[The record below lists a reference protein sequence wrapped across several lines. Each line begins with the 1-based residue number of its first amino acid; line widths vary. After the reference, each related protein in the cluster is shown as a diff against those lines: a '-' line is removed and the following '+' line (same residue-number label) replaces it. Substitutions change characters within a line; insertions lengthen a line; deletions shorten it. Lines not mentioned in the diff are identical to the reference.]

1 MTLSAMTDGN
11 ATSRR
16 RLRVLVAPS
25 GFKEGLDVSDVAQA
39 MARGVRRA
47 LPDCDLAVVPVFDGG
62 EGFTRAMVRMK
73 GGRTRRISV
82 TGPLGRKL
90 DAAFGLLRVDGVRT
104 AVIEISAAAGLRLVP
119 RNRRN
124 QLSVTTSRGVG
135 ELVRAALDAG
145 AKRILIG
152 CGDSGVND
160 GGAGLAQALGV
171 RFLDRRNRDLPP
183 GGEALARLHCIDL
196 SGRDRRIGDVEIEV
210 CLNIRNM
217 LLGRHGVSRVF
228 GPQKGASPTQVEALE
243 AGLRRY
249 ADCLKVTTGKSAAS
263 MPGGGAS
270 GGLGAALHLLLG
282 ARLVPRYEFIER
294 HIPLTGHIEW
304 ADLIV
309 SAEGR
314 IDRQTCR
321 GKIPGEIARRA
332 KALGKPVIV
341 LAGAVGEGAAACY
354 AEGIS
359 AFVSIIDQPYNLA
372 QAIGGT
378 QRLLEAGTEHV
389 MRIVTVGG
397 SLAIATAGPLQPLPS
412 NG

>member
-1 MTLSAMTDGN
+1 MMDSN

-25 GFKEGLDVSDVAQA
+25 GFKEGLDVSDVAAA
-39 MARGVRRA
+39 MARGVRKA

-73 GGRTRRISV
+73 RGRMRRMSV
-82 TGPLGRKL
+82 SGPLGRTV
-90 DAAFGLLRVDGVRT
+90 DAWFGLIRVEGIRT
-104 AVIEISAAAGLRLVP
+104 AVIEISAAAGLRLIP
-119 RNRRN
+119 RNRRH
-124 QLSVTTSRGVG
+124 QLSATTSRGVG
-135 ELVRAALDAG
+135 QLIGAALDAG

-171 RFLDRRNRDLPP
+171 RFLDRRKKELPP
-183 GGEALARLHCIDL
+183 GGEALARLHHIDL
-196 SGRDRRIGDVEIEV
+196 SGLDPRIRDVEIEV
-210 CLNIRNM
+210 CLNIQNM

-228 GPQKGASPTQVEALE
+228 GPQKGASPAQVERLE
-243 AGLRRY
+243 AALRRY
-249 ADCLKVTTGKSAAS
+249 ADCLKVVTGKNAAS
-263 MPGGGAS
+263 LPGGGAS

-282 ARLVPRYEFIER
+282 AQLVPRYEFIER
-294 HIPLTGHIEW
+294 YIPLSDHIDW

-314 IDRQTCR
+314 IDRQTCH

-332 KALGKPVIV
+332 KIRGKPLIV
-341 LAGAVGEGAAACY
+341 LAGAVGEGAGACY
-354 AEGIS
+354 AAGIS
-359 AFVSIIDQPYNLA
+359 AFVSIIDQPYNLE

-389 MRIVTVGG
+389 MRIVAVGG
-397 SLAIATAGPLQPLPS
+397 SLSTITARHLPPVS
-412 NG
+412 AND

>member
-1 MTLSAMTDGN
+1 MMDRIPASQG
-11 ATSRR
+11 

-25 GFKEGLDVSDVAQA
+25 GFKEGLDVSDVAA
-39 MARGVRRA
+39 AIGRGVRRV

-62 EGFTRAMVRMK
+62 EGFTRAIVRMK
-73 GGRTRRISV
+73 RGRIRRMSV
-82 TGPLGRKL
+82 SGPLGRKV
-90 DAAFGLLRVDGVRT
+90 DAALGLISDDGVRT

-119 RNRRN
+119 RNRRH

-135 ELVRAALDAG
+135 ELIRAALDIG
-145 AKRILIG
+145 VRRIFIG

-171 RFLDRRNRDLPP
+171 RFLDRRKKDLPP
-183 GGEALARLHCIDL
+183 GGEALARLHRIDL
-196 SGRDRRIGDVEIEV
+196 SGLDPRIGDVDIEV

-217 LLGRHGVSRVF
+217 LLGRQGVSRVF
-228 GPQKGASPTQVEALE
+228 GPQKGASSAQVERLE

-249 ADCLKVTTGKSAAS
+249 ADCLQVATGKSAAS
-263 MPGGGAS
+263 LPGGGAS

-282 ARLVPRYEFIER
+282 ARLVPRYDFIER
-294 HIPLTGHIEW
+294 HIPLTDHIDW
-304 ADLIV
+304 ADLII

-332 KALGKPVIV
+332 KARGKPVIV

-354 AEGIS
+354 DEGIS
-359 AFVSIIDQPYNLA
+359 AFVSIIDRPYNLD

-378 QRLLEAGTEHV
+378 PRLLEAGTEHV
-389 MRIVTVGG
+389 MRIVAVGG
-397 SLAIATAGPLQPLPS
+397 LLAPATAGPLQPVGS
-412 NG
+412 DD

>member
-1 MTLSAMTDGN
+1 MTDALASG
-11 ATSRR
+11 RG
-16 RLRVLVAPS
+16 RLRILVAPS
-25 GFKEGLDVSDVAQA
+25 GFKEGLDVSDVATA

-47 LPDCDLAVVPVFDGG
+47 LPDCELAVVPVFDGG

-73 GGRTRRISV
+73 GGRKRRISV
-82 TGPLGRKL
+82 TGPLGRKV
-90 DAAFGLLRVDGVRT
+90 DASFGLIALDGVRT
-104 AVIEISAAAGLRLVP
+104 AAIEISAAAGLRLVP
-119 RNRRN
+119 RNRRH
-124 QLSVTTSRGVG
+124 LLATTTSRGVG
-135 ELVRAALDAG
+135 ELIRAALDAE

-171 RFLDRRNRDLPP
+171 CFLDSRNKELAP
-183 GGEALARLHCIDL
+183 GGEALSRLHRIDL
-196 SGRDRRIGDVEIEV
+196 SGLDPRIRDVEIEV

-228 GPQKGASPTQVEALE
+228 GPQKGASPAQVERLE
-243 AGLRRY
+243 AGLSRY
-249 ADCLKVTTGKSAAS
+249 ADCLKATTGKNAATL
-263 MPGGGAS
+263 PGGGAS
-270 GGLGAALHLLLG
+270 GGLGAALHCLLG
-282 ARLVPRYEFIER
+282 ARLVPRYDFIER
-294 HIPLTGHIEW
+294 HIPLTGHIDW
-304 ADLIV
+304 ADLII

-332 KALGKPVIV
+332 KARGKPVIV

-354 AEGIS
+354 AQGIS

-378 QRLLEAGTEHV
+378 QRLLESGTEHV
-389 MRIVTVGG
+389 MRIVAVGG
-397 SLAIATAGPLQPLPS
+397 SLAPATAGRLQPVPTDD
-412 NG
+412 